1 MNGVTLRIRLVG
13 CALLLG
19 GCISPRDT
27 RLPTLRGN
35 PDTRAERNSYGY
47 LNPLPDSTGAIFY
60 EQPRG
65 FDLPRAQPRRAQDNF
80 ATTEEITGRGGAV
93 SSPAA
98 SRYPQSVTP

>member
-1 MNGVTLRIRLVG
+1 MNGVKLPIRLVG
-13 CALLLG
+13 CALLLS

-35 PDTRAERNSYGY
+35 PDTRGERNSYGY
-47 LNPLPDSTGAIFY
+47 LNPLPDPSGALFY

-65 FDLPRAQPRRAQDNF
+65 FEFPRSQPRRAQENY
-80 ATTEEITGRGGAV
+80 ATTEAITGGGGAV